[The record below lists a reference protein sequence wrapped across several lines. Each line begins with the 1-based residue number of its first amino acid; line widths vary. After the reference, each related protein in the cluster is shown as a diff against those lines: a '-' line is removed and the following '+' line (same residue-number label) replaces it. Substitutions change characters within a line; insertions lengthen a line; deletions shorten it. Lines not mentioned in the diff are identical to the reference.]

1 MNTTPFS
8 AEKVLLAFQSLDFP
22 SMETFLAIAQKAA
35 EEKKK
40 TLQYELQVNVA
51 RAVSEYNK
59 YFGGIEIQGTNG
71 ERARIGKTFN
81 CEEFGILKAE

>member
-8 AEKVLLAFQSLDFP
+8 TEEALRAFQTPDFS
-22 SMETFLAIAQKAA
+22 SMETFLAIALKAA

-40 TLQYELQVNVA
+40 TLQYELWVNVT

-59 YFGGIEIQGTNG
+59 YFGELEIQGVNG
-71 ERARIGKTFN
+71 ERARIGKTFD